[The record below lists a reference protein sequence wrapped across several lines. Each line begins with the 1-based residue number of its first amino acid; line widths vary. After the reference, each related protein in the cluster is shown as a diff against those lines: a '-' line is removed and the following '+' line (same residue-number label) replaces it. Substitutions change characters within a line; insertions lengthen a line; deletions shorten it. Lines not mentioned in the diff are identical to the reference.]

1 MWCSLL
7 LFSWDN
13 LGNLLFLMGFLIRGF
28 VNGSELGG
36 GVCFTLVVDV
46 DYVVG
51 FVPLKS
57 FTTSSILRAGAAG
70 WLMTPGDV
78 S

>member
-1 MWCSLL
+1 
-7 LFSWDN
+7 
-13 LGNLLFLMGFLIRGF
+13 MGFLIRGF